1 MVAPAALHLSRG
13 NGRRN
18 CRAYRCCHS
27 FWDATRTNYVPTH
40 SEREI
45 MDLVIEHYRSQAPM
59 TSIPVFDGYEDA
71 LERVGASITGDAPPF
86 IRLGT
91 LLRYGVA
98 IQWPT
103 DFTCYDRMMLLTD
116 GNPEFEIEWQ
126 PIVHEGRVLRESSWH
141 IRISGG
147 QRPIWET
154 HRFAGQTSWEGMQR
168 IPFRSPIYLDEVWIH
183 DFDEQV
189 FEANCARTP
198 RTIVRGQ
205 PLERDGVMN
214 GTLALVGSGEYLPT
228 MERVDRWLLDRV
240 PGVPPR
246 RPVTHR
252 LRPLWGRVESDTGST
267 SEPSISPGWASR
279 SIR

>member
-1 MVAPAALHLSRG
+1 MARPDLRFGALTNEQIEVKKRWWRRPLYISLAATGVAIAGLIVLP
-13 NGRRN
+13 
-18 CRAYRCCHS
+18 
-27 FWDATRTNYVPTH
+27 FVWDATRTNYVPTH

-45 MDLVIEHYRSQAPM
+45 MDLMIEHYRSHAPM
-59 TSIPVFDGYEDA
+59 TSIPVFDGHEDV

-141 IRISGG
+141 IGISGG

-189 FEANCARTP
+189 FEANCA
-198 RTIVRGQ
+198 G
-205 PLERDGVMN
+205 PLEQ
-214 GTLALVGSGEYLPT
+214 S
-228 MERVDRWLLDRV
+228 
-240 PGVPPR
+240 
-246 RPVTHR
+246 
-252 LRPLWGRVESDTGST
+252 
-267 SEPSISPGWASR
+267 SEVSP
-279 SIR
+279 